1 MPHNKLGYPLENDEL
16 DALLQARDSLFNT
29 DEISVGSNDI
39 VDRRTYIP
47 GDERIINEVAD
58 KLGLSD

>member
-1 MPHNKLGYPLENDEL
+1 MTHNKLGYPLENDEL
-16 DALLQARDSLFNT
+16 DALLQERDSLFNT

-39 VDRRTYIP
+39 IDRRTYIP
-47 GDERIINEVAD
+47 GDEEIINEVAD